1 MSEPIEIRPA
11 TEADLPAIHRLEC
24 QSFPVPWR
32 IEFFESE
39 LHQAGRFSLVAVLN
53 DRLVGYTFS
62 MWIFDEMHV
71 NKIAVDPASRR
82 HGIAGALMDRCFAFA
97 REHRVTTMSLEVRES
112 NDGAQAFYRH
122 LGFQKTY
129 IRQRYYPDGEAAVV
143 MSRECG

>member
-1 MSEPIEIRPA
+1 MEIRPA
-11 TEADLPAIHRLEC
+11 TEQDLQAVHRLEC
-24 QSFPVPWR
+24 QSFPAPWR

-39 LHQAGRFSLVAVLN
+39 LHQNGRFSLVAVEGAQM
-53 DRLVGYTFS
+53 VGYVFS

-82 HGIAGALMDRCFAFA
+82 HGIAAALMDRCFTFA
-97 REHRVTTMSLEVRES
+97 REHRVTSMSLEVRES
-112 NDGAQAFYRH
+112 NAGAQSFYRK

-143 MSRECG
+143 MSREV

>member
-1 MSEPIEIRPA
+1 LAAPLEIRPA
-11 TEADLPAIHRLEC
+11 TEQDIQAVHRLEC
-24 QSFPVPWR
+24 QSFPAPWR

-39 LHQAGRFSLVAVLN
+39 LHQNGRFSLVAVEGAQ
-53 DRLVGYTFS
+53 LVGYVFS

-82 HGIAGALMDRCFAFA
+82 HGIAAALMDRCFTFA
-97 REHRVTTMSLEVRES
+97 REHRVTSMSLEVRES
-112 NDGAQAFYRH
+112 NAGAQSFYRQ

-143 MSRECG
+143 MSREV